1 MTRFTA
7 AERQTIAAAA
17 RVRRDARNRA
27 KAERPKS
34 PKAHRGRERDNA
46 HLAFIRRLPCVATF
60 VETGRLVYGSQA
72 AHLRL
77 NSALH
82 AKTEGGQRK
91 PSDRW
96 VTPLSPEQHRI
107 QGEVKGETRFWGD
120 LGVDPFALCID
131 IYAVSGD
138 EPAALKVIQSLT
150 RKFDGSV
157 GPSRSAL
164 RQTNPNKEA

>member
-34 PKAHRGRERDNA
+34 SKAHRGRERDNA

-60 VETGRLVYGSQA
+60 VETGRLVYGCQA

-82 AKTEGGQRK
+82 GKTEAASG
-91 PSDRW
+91 
-96 VTPLSPEQHRI
+96 SP
-107 QGEVKGETRFWGD
+107 
-120 LGVDPFALCID
+120 
-131 IYAVSGD
+131 
-138 EPAALKVIQSLT
+138 
-150 RKFDGSV
+150 
-157 GPSRSAL
+157 
-164 RQTNPNKEA
+164 QTAG